1 MSDPPA
7 TKACVD
13 LLSQLQVEMNHLSEL
28 LFGTIG
34 ELQRDA
40 GPVSVNEEELI
51 SGPST
56 SYDAEERGKGFA
68 GELLGV
74 HRTVAELIAKLP
86 SSPGPQSE
94 QLMRIAE
101 LQKLDAELQ
110 GEVEKEH
117 EAAEEKL
124 RQVHALY
131 AVLAQEKISQRAV
144 VALARV
150 AEAKV
155 ET

>member
-13 LLSQLQVEMNHLSEL
+13 LLSQLQVEMNRLSEL

-40 GPVSVNEEELI
+40 GPVSVNEEEII

-56 SYDAEERGKGFA
+56 YDAEERGKGFA

-86 SSPGPQSE
+86 TSPGPQAE

-101 LQKLDAELQ
+101 LQRLDAELQ
-110 GEVEKEH
+110 GQVEKEH

-131 AVLAQEKISQRAV
+131 AVLAQEKIRQRAV